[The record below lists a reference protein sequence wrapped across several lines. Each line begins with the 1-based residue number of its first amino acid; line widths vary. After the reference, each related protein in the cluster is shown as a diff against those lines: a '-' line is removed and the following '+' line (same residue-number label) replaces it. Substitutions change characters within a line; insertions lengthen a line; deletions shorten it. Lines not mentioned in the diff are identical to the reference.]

1 MDRFKQ
7 IGQKLLDVWNKY
19 TVKQR
24 AVIVSSVAVVIIALV
39 ILAVVVNRPQYETLT
54 TCSSYAQMQE
64 VTNLLTD
71 NSISYNVADNSM
83 VVKVRKEDLTN
94 AKMALASSNIQSDG
108 YTIEDALSGSFS
120 TTENDKAEKV
130 AEVS

>member
-54 TCSSYAQMQE
+54 TCGDIITPSF
-64 VTNLLTD
+64 TNIGNIRGYEPRIMEIVLQKERA
-71 NSISYNVADNSM
+71 IS
-83 VVKVRKEDLTN
+83 
-94 AKMALASSNIQSDG
+94 
-108 YTIEDALSGSFS
+108 
-120 TTENDKAEKV
+120 
-130 AEVS
+130 VS

>member
-24 AVIVSSVAVVIIALV
+24 AIIVSSVAVVVIALA

-71 NSISYNVADNSM
+71 NSISYNVADNSIY
-83 VVKVRKEDLTN
+83 N
-94 AKMALASSNIQSDG
+94 
-108 YTIEDALSGSFS
+108 
-120 TTENDKAEKV
+120 
-130 AEVS
+130 